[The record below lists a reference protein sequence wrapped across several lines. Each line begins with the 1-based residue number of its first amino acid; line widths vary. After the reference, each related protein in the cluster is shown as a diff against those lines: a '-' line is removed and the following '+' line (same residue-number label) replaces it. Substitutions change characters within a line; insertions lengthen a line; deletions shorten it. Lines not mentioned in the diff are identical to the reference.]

1 MPREREREREREDV
15 SAVALI
21 ARPDSVAYF
30 KKFAEKH
37 EHTICKAFVLQEM
50 EHHDNERARA
60 HPAQGQGERER
71 GEGSVQ
77 VQQRVHFWAGNNDV
91 SDFLHFITFYDVQ
104 YKSDDKDNLQQ
115 EGSMAELP
123 FSNMLSK
130 DSSPVRTNLR
140 SPEARYIRPLSG
152 AYPCISSS
160 RGMVG
165 AAPHT

>member
-71 GEGSVQ
+71 GELGRIRASATTGS
-77 VQQRVHFWAGNNDV
+77 
-91 SDFLHFITFYDVQ
+91 FLGGEQ
-104 YKSDDKDNLQQ
+104 
-115 EGSMAELP
+115 
-123 FSNMLSK
+123 
-130 DSSPVRTNLR
+130 
-140 SPEARYIRPLSG
+140 
-152 AYPCISSS
+152 
-160 RGMVG
+160 
-165 AAPHT
+165 